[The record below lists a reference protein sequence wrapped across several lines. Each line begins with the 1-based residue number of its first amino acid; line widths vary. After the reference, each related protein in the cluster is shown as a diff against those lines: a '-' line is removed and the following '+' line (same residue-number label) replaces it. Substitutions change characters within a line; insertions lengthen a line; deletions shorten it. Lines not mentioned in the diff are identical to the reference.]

1 MPAPSG
7 MYIGAV
13 SNGSFVVTHAN
24 NSQVDRTFMYVA
36 LG

>member
-1 MPAPSG
+1 
-7 MYIGAV
+7 V

-24 NSQVDRTFMYVA
+24 NAQADRTFMYVA